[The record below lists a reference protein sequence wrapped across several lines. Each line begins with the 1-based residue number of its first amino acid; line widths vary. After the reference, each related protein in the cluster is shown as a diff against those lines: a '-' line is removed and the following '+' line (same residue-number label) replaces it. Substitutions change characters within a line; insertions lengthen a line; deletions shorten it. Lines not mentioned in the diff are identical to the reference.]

1 MFLGCTQ
8 LLIMISKL
16 QEKIMNELIAFF
28 KDIFMINDESANVQ
42 AGLCQF
48 NHEQKVQQK
57 PKVEKINK
65 EVKLS
70 DLMRKSA

>member
-1 MFLGCTQ
+1 
-8 LLIMISKL
+8 
-16 QEKIMNELIAFF
+16 MNELITFF
-28 KDIFMINDESANVQ
+28 KDIFMINDESTKT
-42 AGLCQF
+42 GLCQF
-48 NHEQKVQQK
+48 NREQRIQQK

>member
-1 MFLGCTQ
+1 M
-8 LLIMISKL
+8 K
-16 QEKIMNELIAFF
+16 ELIAFF
-28 KDIFMINDESANVQ
+28 KDIFMITDESSNIKT
-42 AGLCQF
+42 GLCQF
-48 NHEQKVQQK
+48 NKEQKIQQK

>member
-1 MFLGCTQ
+1 
-8 LLIMISKL
+8 
-16 QEKIMNELIAFF
+16 MNELITFF
-28 KDIFMINDESANVQ
+28 KDIFMINDESSNVKT
-42 AGLCQF
+42 GLCQF
-48 NHEQKVQQK
+48 NREQKVQQK

>member
-1 MFLGCTQ
+1 
-8 LLIMISKL
+8 
-16 QEKIMNELIAFF
+16 MNELITFF
-28 KDIFMINDESANVQ
+28 KDIFMISDESSK

>member
-1 MFLGCTQ
+1 
-8 LLIMISKL
+8 
-16 QEKIMNELIAFF
+16 MNELITFF
-28 KDIFMINDESANVQ
+28 KDIFMINDESSNVQ
-42 AGLCQF
+42 TGLCQF
-48 NHEQKVQQK
+48 NREQKVQQK